1 VWRFGRQGGRNAE
14 QAHPSAGPRQTAR
27 GIPRMNPTLLAL
39 PAAFGLA
46 GASGL
51 NASLPLLLISL
62 LARLGLIQLAP
73 PFDALQTDVAF
84 YGILALAVVE
94 TTVDKIPALDS
105 VGQALM
111 VPLAATSGAI
121 VFASQLG
128 AIQQVDPGL
137 QVVISLLIGG
147 GTATAVHL
155 TRSAVRPVL
164 NLALLGPGASAAE
177 DLTSGLL
184 TLTGLLA
191 PVLLPLVIVGMV
203 VLFTV
208 ALRRR
213 RRRRA
218 QAMVRELYMQGDGA
232 SVSHPQG

>member
-1 VWRFGRQGGRNAE
+1 MWQFGRQGGRNAE

-27 GIPRMNPTLLAL
+27 GNPRMNPTLLAL

-137 QVVISLLIGG
+137 QVVISLLLGG

-164 NLALLGPGASAAE
+164 NLALLGVMLPRFGTEGGGVARFHSAARRP
-177 DLTSGLL
+177 DRPAGCARRPANSRQRRS
-184 TLTGLLA
+184 
-191 PVLLPLVIVGMV
+191 V
-203 VLFTV
+203 
-208 ALRRR
+208 RRR
-213 RRRRA
+213 RPARRRSA
-218 QAMVRELYMQGDGA
+218 
-232 SVSHPQG
+232 